1 MNMFRTTL
9 FATAAALTAGT
20 AAVLPALAQE
30 DQGQE
35 LEEVVVTGSYLY
47 SAVDSPSPVQVVT
60 GEDLISYT
68 PPDLSS
74 FFFDNVTQNFSSAN
88 INQTENDGQGRARS
102 IRSASINL
110 RGLGDENSLVVLN
123 GRRTINYPVADGTGW
138 YRTDINSIV
147 PRIAVQRT
155 ELLLDGG
162 SATFGSDP
170 VAGVANFVTRNN
182 FRGFDFSLDNRAL
195 EEAMDAKNVTI
206 AALWGAG
213 DDNTSVIAALEFHQ
227 EDLIELI
234 DIDPTYSEI
243 PDVTPET
250 GVGLEPHPHLE
261 YRPSMGGA
269 RYVDP
274 DCGNPA
280 FGNPIRAHWLAYD
293 ADDGTVR
300 EAADWAS
307 ADQCARPA
315 NFNSAGTLINNNV
328 KQLIAFIRA
337 EHSFN
342 ESLRVNAEANFSRQ
356 RFDDTDQWG
365 DNGSNNWSP
374 QPVTFGAAYAIP
386 RDNPGLAR
394 ALELQSMFGFMAPG
408 NQIYQVGETL
418 PFQHEMPA
426 FNKNNLFRTAFGI
439 EGDINS
445 NWMWLVDTSAA
456 YSEVSNGVRDILRS
470 RYPLAISGL
479 GGPDCD
485 PERGSP
491 GQGNCYYYN
500 PFMSSALPDA
510 AELGVANDPRM
521 LEWLIPLRVDDFL
534 GTFFHFDARITG
546 QFGEL
551 AGGPV
556 GLAAGVSYREEYVER
571 DADTLANGGNFATL
585 GVFNDFSGKQQV
597 DSVYAELA
605 LPVRD
610 DLNVQ
615 LAARNES
622 YQGGFIEL
630 SPKIAALWTPMDR
643 LVVRGSW
650 GTSFKGPSISQA
662 NAATVFSGMGPPRL
676 TVQGTTYGRG
686 GGAPTFT
693 YETTPNPDLLPQ
705 TSDNLSFGFDY
716 EVNDRITVGASFV
729 QIEFKDLITAQ
740 TANNVLSNCVVKD
753 ADGIPLTQNG
763 TAMGSLM
770 YPLNPDGTC
779 VKAVVEMDPAIV
791 FDVNGDGVLDT
802 ITDNIGTLA
811 NKPTNIGFVDTQ
823 FLDVRANM
831 RFDTPVGTVSFTPS
845 VTFTLQY
852 DFPVGGVAG
861 RDDLCPPPEGVCSAI
876 GRNLGMGFNGVT
888 NMPHW
893 QGTFAVALN
902 NGNHRVRV
910 TPRYRDSL
918 NTAFGDLSD
927 DAQIGWS
934 HEQGQWTL
942 ATNYSYQFP
951 QGSSVALTINNLFA
965 TDPPEQSG
973 ARFDRRRR
981 EFGFQFRHSFEN

>member
-1 MNMFRTTL
+1 MQIIRNPIL
-9 FATAAALTAGT
+9 IAAAALAGS
-20 AAVLPALAQE
+20 AVIIHPAFAQDE
-30 DQGQE
+30 QGQE

-47 SAVDSPSPVQVVT
+47 SPIDSPSPVSVVT
-60 GEDLISYT
+60 GEDLVSFT

-74 FFFDNVTQNFSSAN
+74 FFFDNVPQNFSSAN

-102 IRSASINL
+102 IRSATINL

-195 EEAMDAKNVTI
+195 EEALDAKNVTI

-213 DDNTSVIAALEFHQ
+213 DDNTSVIAAFEFHQ

-234 DIDPTYSEI
+234 DIDPTFTDI

-250 GVGLEPHPHLE
+250 GIGLESTPHLL
-261 YRPSMGGA
+261 YRPSRG
-269 RYVDP
+269 RTTYVDP

-280 FGNPIRAHWLAYD
+280 FGPPIRAHWLAHTGSDDNIREVDNWAD
-293 ADDGTVR
+293 ATF
-300 EAADWAS
+300 
-307 ADQCARPA
+307 CARPD
-315 NFNSAGTLINNNV
+315 NFNRAGTLINNNV
-328 KQLIAFIRA
+328 KQLIAFVRA
-337 EHSFN
+337 EHNFSD
-342 ESLRVNAEANFSRQ
+342 SLRVNAEANFSRQ
-356 RFDDTDQWG
+356 RFDDIDQWG
-365 DNGSNNWSP
+365 DNGSDLWSP
-374 QPVTFGAAYAIP
+374 QPVTFGPAYAIP

-394 ALELQSMFGFMAPG
+394 ALMLQPMFGFMAPAG
-408 NQIYQVGETL
+408 QIYQIGETL
-418 PFQHEMPA
+418 PFQYEMPA
-426 FNKNNLFRTAFGI
+426 FNKNNLFRAAFGV
-439 EGDINS
+439 EGDINA
-445 NWMWLVDTSAA
+445 NWTWLLDTSAA
-456 YSEVSNGVRDILRS
+456 YSEVTNGVRDMLRR

-485 PERGSP
+485 PERGVP
-491 GQGNCYYYN
+491 GQGNCFYYN
-500 PFMSSALPDA
+500 PFMSSALPNA

-534 GTFFHFDARITG
+534 GTFFHIDARIVG

-551 AGGPV
+551 AGGPIGV
-556 GLAAGVSYREEYVER
+556 AAGVSYREEYVER
-571 DADTLANGGNFATL
+571 DADTLANGGDFATL

-610 DLNVQ
+610 DLNLQ

-622 YQGGFIEL
+622 YHGGFTEL

-643 LVVRGSW
+643 LTVRGSW

-676 TVQGTTYGRG
+676 TVAGTSYGRPG
-686 GGAPTFT
+686 GPPTFT

-716 EVNDRITVGASFV
+716 DLTDRISVGASFV

-753 ADGIPLTQNG
+753 ANGIPLTQNG
-763 TAMGSLM
+763 TPRGSLM
-770 YPLNPDGTC
+770 YPLNPDGSC
-779 VKAVVEMDPAIV
+779 VKAVVEMDPDIV
-791 FDVNGDGVLDT
+791 FDVNGDGILDT

-823 FLDVRANM
+823 FLDLRANM
-831 RFDTPVGTVSFTPS
+831 RFDTPIGALTFSPQ

-902 NGNHRVRV
+902 TGNHRVRV
-910 TPRYRDSL
+910 IPRYRDSL
-918 NTAFGDLSD
+918 NTAYGDLSD
-927 DAQIGWS
+927 EARVGWT
-934 HEQGQWTL
+934 HEGGQAIIT
-942 ATNYSYQFP
+942 TNYSYQFP
-951 QGSSVALTINNLFA
+951 QGSSVAFTINNLFA
-965 TDPPEQSG
+965 TDPPRQSG

-981 EFGFQFRHSFEN
+981 EYGLQFRHSFDN